1 MRIAVPDFVSSTFIP
16 LIAAK
21 ELGLFKEERQEVE
34 IVHIPALGDVEALRD
49 GAVDFSAG
57 PAHSPLMIFPDWR
70 GVKLV
75 ATIAQ
80 GTPWML
86 VMRAGLAKRGEIAA
100 VKGRRIAVDRG
111 PERVF
116 RYLLREAGIDIER
129 DRVEMVPPPTHNTGI
144 SFGVS
149 AGRALAEGKV
159 DGIWANVLGCELA
172 IHLAGASVV
181 IDTRRGDG
189 PPGAGSYSFAALT
202 TTESNIE
209 TQPERVE
216 AVIRAVV
223 RAQSVIRQD
232 PLRTVEVATK
242 LFPAVEAGLMG
253 QILARDAEFYKPS
266 ISMEAIQEMNRFAT
280 TVGLLSSPVSY
291 EQVVATQFQALWSE

>member
-21 ELGLFKEERQEVE
+21 ELGLFKEEGQEVE

-86 VMRAGLAKRGEIAA
+86 VMRA
-100 VKGRRIAVDRG
+100 
-111 PERVF
+111 
-116 RYLLREAGIDIER
+116 
-129 DRVEMVPPPTHNTGI
+129 
-144 SFGVS
+144 
-149 AGRALAEGKV
+149 
-159 DGIWANVLGCELA
+159 
-172 IHLAGASVV
+172 
-181 IDTRRGDG
+181 
-189 PPGAGSYSFAALT
+189 
-202 TTESNIE
+202 
-209 TQPERVE
+209 
-216 AVIRAVV
+216 VV
-223 RAQSVIRQD
+223 RAQSVIRHD
-232 PLRTVEVATK
+232 PLRAAEVATK

-253 QILARDAEFYKPS
+253 QILARDAEFYQPS
-266 ISMEAIQEMNRFAT
+266 ISTAAIEEMNRFAT
-280 TVGLLSSPVSY
+280 AVGLLSSPVSY
-291 EQVVATQFQALWSE
+291 EQVVAKQFRGLWSD

>member
-21 ELGLFKEERQEVE
+21 ELGLFKEEGQEVE

-189 PPGAGSYSFAALT
+189 PPGAGNYSFAALAT
-202 TTESNIE
+202 TRAKIE
-209 TQPERVE
+209 TETERIE
-216 AVIRAVV
+216 AVIQAVV
-223 RAQSVIRQD
+223 RAQSVLRQD
-232 PLRTVEVATK
+232 PLRAAEVARK
-242 LFPAVEAGLMG
+242 LFPALEAELMV
-253 QILARDAEFYKPS
+253 QILARDAEFYQPS
-266 ISMEAIQEMNRFAT
+266 ISTAAIEEMNRFAT
-280 TVGLLSSPVSY
+280 GVGLLSSSVPY
-291 EQVVATQFQALWSE
+291 EQVVATQFRDLWSE